1 MLAGS
6 KAMLFLFSDFEFSTD
21 GGQLDRFCSSF
32 KYLGVVL
39 EEKWNWKKH
48 VNSLLRK
55 LGLRLFVFNRIS
67 HMLDKK
73 TLIIYFNGLLLP
85 HT

>member
-48 VNSLLRK
+48 VNSLLE
-55 LGLRLFVFNRIS
+55 N
-67 HMLDKK
+67 
-73 TLIIYFNGLLLP
+73 
-85 HT
+85 